1 VTSPPPATG
10 PGDGRAARW
19 AGQRD
24 RRRRQFVD
32 AALQAIAEHGPHVAT
47 EHIADAAGVA
57 RPQLYKHF
65 DDATDLQRA
74 IADRATELITTALRP
89 LWELQGSAMQMIVVA
104 VEAHTSWLAEHG
116 NLYRYLT
123 LHSQIGRREGR
134 DAVADV
140 KTVIARQLTQLF
152 EYYLTIFGMDTHIA
166 ETIAFGV
173 VGLVD
178 SSAAQWLENPH
189 GVTKVELAGLLARW
203 IWRILDDTLRAGGIE
218 LDPHRPL
225 PPPALGPA

>member
-1 VTSPPPATG
+1 MERRSDQLV
-10 PGDGRAARW
+10 GRA
-19 AGQRD
+19 
-24 RRRRQFVD
+24 
-32 AALQAIAEHGPHVAT
+32 
-47 EHIADAAGVA
+47 
-57 RPQLYKHF
+57 PQH
-65 DDATDLQRA
+65 
-74 IADRATELITTALRP
+74 P
-89 LWELQGSAMQMIVVA
+89 L
-104 VEAHTSWLAEHG
+104 
-116 NLYRYLT
+116 
-123 LHSQIGRREGR
+123 
-134 DAVADV
+134 VADV

-152 EYYLTIFGMDTHIA
+152 EYYLPIFGMDTHIA